1 MVKKYTNEY
10 KLRRIVPKA
19 NITSNT
25 FINPMLSYEIKPS
38 KRFELPLSVLAPF
51 TTLRTTNTEITK
63 GTIPEVSIIRG
74 SEYIPKVDKLN
85 KIDMYIL
92 ATDGA
97 LNIGVNIFVTNSGFH
112 TEKNATKSNISNL
125 S

>member
-51 TTLRTTNTEITK
+51 TTLCTTNAEIAK
-63 GTIPEVSIIRG
+63 GTILEANIIRG
-74 SEYIPKVDKLN
+74 SEYIPTVDKPY

-92 ATDGA
+92 ATKGT

-112 TEKNATKSNISNL
+112 TEKDATKRSISNL
-125 S
+125 T